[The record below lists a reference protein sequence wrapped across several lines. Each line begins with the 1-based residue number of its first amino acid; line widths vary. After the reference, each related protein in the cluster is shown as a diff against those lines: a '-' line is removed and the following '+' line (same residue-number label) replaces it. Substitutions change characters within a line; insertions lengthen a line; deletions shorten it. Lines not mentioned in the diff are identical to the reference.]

1 MTKTFLRSGSLDAV
15 LALGENGQPVFA
27 SARQL
32 RETLRLR
39 KQHALADCLA
49 IPQINDAGDRL
60 DWYAPFSGRLKSW
73 RSASD
78 SERRHAIQLLESHQ
92 LSVNALS
99 QQALQAEK
107 PAMKLFGA
115 LLSKAFQFPDCQYVY
130 LVDGK
135 PVITF
140 WGFVELDKKAR
151 QDALDCLRDTLD
163 EAPPLLVQPAEA
175 PPVIVVPPVV
185 MVTEAVAEPAVITP
199 EAEPEMVAP
208 APVIAAPVSQP
219 RRRLPIWWLL
229 PPLAIAV
236 AGAVV
241 FLTPSQQ
248 PPVASAPVASAPVAS
263 DPTPA
268 RAPAILLSAQKLA
281 QTLPLLPASVASV
294 APAAAAAP
302 AAANAARP
310 AAKDDLVIT
319 ADTMRIGSTRFL
331 DGRWRVTLSNA
342 TQSTGKPV
350 TLRYT
355 LRRGKGSA
363 SVVQSDG
370 LRCQADEITA
380 GWTSTG
386 DLAINSRFTAKCS
399 DGSRY
404 RMPQL
409 VCKQGDG
416 AAQCEAQFGETASP
430 MTIKRESK

>member
-1 MTKTFLRSGSLDAV
+1 M
-15 LALGENGQPVFA
+15 
-27 SARQL
+27 
-32 RETLRLR
+32 
-39 KQHALADCLA
+39 
-49 IPQINDAGDRL
+49 
-60 DWYAPFSGRLKSW
+60 
-73 RSASD
+73 
-78 SERRHAIQLLESHQ
+78 
-92 LSVNALS
+92 
-99 QQALQAEK
+99 
-107 PAMKLFGA
+107 
-115 LLSKAFQFPDCQYVY
+115 
-130 LVDGK
+130 
-135 PVITF
+135 
-140 WGFVELDKKAR
+140 
-151 QDALDCLRDTLD
+151 
-163 EAPPLLVQPAEA
+163 
-175 PPVIVVPPVV
+175 
-185 MVTEAVAEPAVITP
+185 
-199 EAEPEMVAP
+199 
-208 APVIAAPVSQP
+208 
-219 RRRLPIWWLL
+219 
-229 PPLAIAV
+229 
-236 AGAVV
+236 
-241 FLTPSQQ
+241 
-248 PPVASAPVASAPVAS
+248 ASAPVAS

-302 AAANAARP
+302 AAATAARP

-331 DGRWRVTLSNA
+331 DGRWRVTLPNA

>member
-163 EAPPLLVQPAEA
+163 DASPLLVQPAEA
-175 PPVIVVPPVV
+175 PPVIVVPPVI
-185 MVTEAVAEPAVITP
+185 MVPEAVAEPAVIAP
-199 EAEPEMVAP
+199 EAEPEIVAP
-208 APVIAAPVSQP
+208 TPVIAAPVSQP
-219 RRRLPIWWLL
+219 RRRLPIWWVL

-248 PPVASAPVASAPVAS
+248 PPVASAPVASE
-263 DPTPA
+263 PTPA
-268 RAPAILLSAQKLA
+268 RPPAILLSAQKLA
-281 QTLPLLPASVASV
+281 QTLPLLPASVAAS
-294 APAAAAAP
+294 AAP
-302 AAANAARP
+302 AAAVPATATAAKP
-310 AAKDDLVIT
+310 ATKDDLVIT

-331 DGRWRVTLSNA
+331 DGRWRITLPNA
-342 TQSTGKPV
+342 AEPTSKPV

-363 SVVQSDG
+363 SVVQRDG

-386 DLAINSRFTAKCS
+386 DLAINSRYTAKCS

>member
-163 EAPPLLVQPAEA
+163 DAPPLLVQPAEA
-175 PPVIVVPPVV
+175 PPVIVVPPVI
-185 MVTEAVAEPAVITP
+185 MVPEAVAEPAVIAP
-199 EAEPEMVAP
+199 EAEPEIVAP
-208 APVIAAPVSQP
+208 TPVIAAPASQP
-219 RRRLPIWWLL
+219 RRRLPIWWVL

-248 PPVASAPVASAPVAS
+248 PSQQPPVASAPVASE
-263 DPTPA
+263 PTPA
-268 RAPAILLSAQKLA
+268 RPPAILLSAQKLA
-281 QTLPLLPASVASV
+281 QTLPLLPASVAAS
-294 APAAAAAP
+294 AAP
-302 AAANAARP
+302 AAAVPATATAAKP

-331 DGRWRVTLSNA
+331 DGRWRITLPNA
-342 TQSTGKPV
+342 AEPTSKPV

-363 SVVQSDG
+363 SVVQRDG

-386 DLAINSRFTAKCS
+386 DLAINSRYTAKCS